1 MLLSILLL
9 TAGDHGSTFSGGPLV
24 CSAAGVV
31 VRELTRPAL
40 LSNVAARSTQ
50 LMDGLRAIQKRL
62 AADSS
67 RSMRITDVRGVG
79 LLVGCELNGPIAG
92 VVSAATDRGL
102 MLISAGENV
111 LRLCPPLVISEKEM
125 DFALQTLEDAIL
137 AADSK
142 SAQATKP

>member
-1 MLLSILLL
+1 M
-9 TAGDHGSTFSGGPLV
+9 

-50 LMDGLRAIQKRL
+50 LMDGLRQIQKRL
-62 AADSS
+62 EDKKRA
-67 RSMRITDVRGVG
+67 MRITDVRGVG

-92 VVSAATDRGL
+92 IVAAATDRGL

-111 LRLCPPLVISEKEM
+111 LRLCPPLVISEQEM

-137 AADSK
+137 AADS
-142 SAQATKP
+142 AQANKP

>member
-1 MLLSILLL
+1 
-9 TAGDHGSTFSGGPLV
+9 
-24 CSAAGVV
+24 
-31 VRELTRPAL
+31 
-40 LSNVAARSTQ
+40 
-50 LMDGLRAIQKRL
+50 MDGLRAIQKRL
-62 AADSS
+62 ADKNSS
-67 RSMRITDVRGVG
+67 LRITDVRGLG

-111 LRLCPPLVISEKEM
+111 LRLCPPLVITEKEM
-125 DFALQTLEDAIL
+125 DFALQTLEEAIL